1 MQLEEKKKWGKKTR
15 ITLTIHNK
23 TSFSLT
29 RKASLLVQWDLGKG
43 KGKGLAAPGQ
53 DTHAGR
59 AVGALLLVGPCFGAA
74 AVA

>member
-29 RKASLLVQWDLGKG
+29 RKASLLLQWDL
-43 KGKGLAAPGQ
+43 GKGLAAPGQ

-59 AVGALLLVGPCFGAA
+59 AVGAPLLVGPYFGAA
-74 AVA
+74 PVA